1 MEYLEDVTEARYFA
15 EEHQKNLEIGQELDP
30 LGEQDD
36 DECEYEG
43 IIDHPDYPE
52 IEISHMDE
60 AKCQKIENTFKIMEL
75 EPLETLREKTRHLDY
90 FQKKVIETGLKYAR
104 QVVKCTK
111 SRNPIPEAPKVM
123 VHGGAGSG
131 KSTVINPLKQWVH
144 RILQTSGDEPEC
156 PYVLVTAPTGT
167 AAANVRGMTVHS
179 AFGFNFGNEHYSL
192 SDKKRDE
199 KRSVLQNLRS
209 VIIDEI
215 SMVKSD
221 LLYQLDMRLR
231 EVTQRVDKVF
241 GGVAIFAFGDLL

>member
-1 MEYLEDVTEARYFA
+1 
-15 EEHQKNLEIGQELDP
+15 
-30 LGEQDD
+30 
-36 DECEYEG
+36 
-43 IIDHPDYPE
+43 
-52 IEISHMDE
+52 
-60 AKCQKIENTFKIMEL
+60 
-75 EPLETLREKTRHLDY
+75 
-90 FQKKVIETGLKYAR
+90 
-104 QVVKCTK
+104 
-111 SRNPIPEAPKVM
+111 
-123 VHGGAGSG
+123 
-131 KSTVINPLKQWVH
+131 
-144 RILQTSGDEPEC
+144 
-156 PYVLVTAPTGT
+156 
-167 AAANVRGMTVHS
+167 MTVHS